1 MSDYVVFF
9 FLASETVMPQKTNGG
24 THVCL
29 PDEHIHI
36 LLGYNVAL
44 VQPSSAAK
52 PESNILCSP
61 HVAQAWPWPQMEITH
76 HCNSVQMSV
85 RSLSVCLSVMS
96 ARLASSASVRISLYI
111 SVSTC
116 LAAWL

>member
-1 MSDYVVFF
+1 MCVFCF
-9 FLASETVMPQKTNGG
+9 PLASKTVMPQKTNGG
-24 THVCL
+24 TQVCL
-29 PDEHIHI
+29 PGERIHT

-52 PESNILCSP
+52 HESNILRSP
-61 HVAQAWPWPQMEITH
+61 HIAQAWPWPQMEITH

-85 RSLSVCLSVMS
+85 CSLSVCLSVMS
-96 ARLASSASVRISLYI
+96 ARLASSVSVSLRISVYI

-116 LAAWL
+116 LAAWF